1 MNQIAST
8 VDFQEYEEDLS
19 FSVDGRLLSELGEKL
34 VTKNYLALSELIKN
48 GYDADSSLV
57 EISLHDVRQI
67 NERSKIVIRDTGEGM
82 SWEELKNNWMR
93 ISTSNKERFPISDRY
108 GRKKTGSKGI
118 GRFACQKLADA
129 IHLETVKEIDDGLFE
144 VTEITVRWDDF
155 RKGVDLISIDFS
167 AKHRKVSSY
176 DLSSGTTITLF
187 NLKEK
192 WTQISYNGLL
202 KELASLSMSSQCRRE
217 GFEEDPGFDLSV
229 KAEEFELGDKV
240 DLSLN
245 EKILNSSWGRLKATI
260 TDEGEIQFILEAKL
274 LGKREYKLKD
284 KFPRLA
290 GIAFDLSYFP
300 DRTGYLRN
308 PEIVPLKV
316 IRPIRAAH
324 AGVKVYSEGFRV
336 YPYGQD
342 GDDWL
347 NLDKDVGRRKAKID
361 NHELSVIAESYG
373 LDPKRTMLDLF
384 SNKMLIGSVMMEG
397 NTSDFFQTKLNRE
410 GFIENEAFKD
420 LYQALR
426 TAVEWMTIQY
436 STFKFLHADEEAERV
451 REEFDKVFS
460 TPVINTT
467 NESEYFESLRPNRE
481 KRVSEAFKI
490 IQKAISGEVDSSDSE
505 AIALAS
511 DKENIARKA
520 TELLSTEFNTSEK
533 EVSLL
538 RSIASTGPLFFVF
551 AHEFRGLISN
561 LDTDAGSIE
570 QWVANAESSS
580 LDFKW
585 LLDIATSLRQT
596 RNHFMSLEKL
606 IGVFSS
612 THKIENKKIR
622 VSDAVRS
629 VVDGFAFITRAYN
642 ISVDVDIDNR
652 FLKTAPM
659 PEASFYS
666 ILVNLLS
673 NSIKAVLAVKNCQKR
688 EILISASREDKLV
701 LNISD
706 NGIGLD
712 ESLWEDVFKPLITDP
727 TGEIYQRMEQASDLD
742 DLAVLGKGTGLGLNI
757 VKGMVAQSKGQVKF
771 IEPITSWS
779 TTVQV
784 QLP

>member
-1 MNQIAST
+1 MNQLAST
-8 VDFQEYEEDLS
+8 IDFQEYEEDLS

-57 EISLHDVRQI
+57 EISLHNVRQI
-67 NERSKIVIRDTGEGM
+67 NKSSKIIIRDEGEGM

-93 ISTSNKERFPISDRY
+93 ISTSNKERFPISDKY

-155 RKGVDLISIDFS
+155 RKGVDLVNIDFS
-167 AKHRKVSSY
+167 AKHRKVNRH

-187 NLKEK
+187 DLKEK

-202 KELASLSMSSQCRRE
+202 KELASLSMSSPCRRE
-217 GFEEDPGFDLSV
+217 GFEEDPGFNLSV
-229 KAEEFELGDKV
+229 RAEEFEFGDKV

-245 EKILNSSWGRLKATI
+245 EKILDSSWGRLKAKI
-260 TDEGEIQFILEAKL
+260 AADGEIEFILEAKL

-284 KFPRLA
+284 KFPMLS
-290 GIAFDLSYFP
+290 GISFDLSYFP
-300 DRTGYLRN
+300 DMTAYLRN

-373 LDPKRTMLDLF
+373 LDPKRAMLNLF

-397 NTSDFFQTKLNRE
+397 NTSEFFQTKLNRE
-410 GFIENEAFKD
+410 GFVENDAFKE

-436 STFKFLHADEEAERV
+436 SSFKYLYADEEAERV
-451 REEFDKVFS
+451 REEFDKVLS
-460 TPVINTT
+460 NSDENVQSD
-467 NESEYFESLRPNRE
+467 SEYFESFRPNRE

-490 IQKAISGEVDSSDSE
+490 IQKALSNEIESHDSDV
-505 AIALAS
+505 S
-511 DKENIARKA
+511 DKEDIAKKA

-570 QWVANAESSS
+570 QWVANVDEHS
-580 LDFKW
+580 LDFQW

-606 IGVFSS
+606 IGIFSS

-622 VSDAVRS
+622 VQDAVNS
-629 VVDGFAFITRAYN
+629 VVDGFAFITKAYN
-642 ISVDVDIDNR
+642 IVIKIDIDNK
-652 FLKTAPM
+652 FLRTTPM

-688 EILISASREDKLV
+688 EILISASRGEKLV
-701 LNISD
+701 LDISD

-712 ESLWEDVFKPLITDP
+712 QSLWEDVFKPLITDP
-727 TGEIYQRMEQASDLD
+727 TGEIYQRLEQTSDLD

-757 VKGMVAQSKGQVKF
+757 VRGMVAQSKGQVKF
-771 IEPITSWS
+771 IEPHTSWS